1 MDEKLLETE
10 SGLIGTETIGQKEE
24 KIRYKW
30 KESKELSERWQ
41 ENQVEVVTVTKN
53 SCGMIGTEA
62 RVVGTKEQPE
72 MTWQSTL
79 LISILKKV
87 TFVKKN
93 VQESLLQHFL

>member
-1 MDEKLLETE
+1 M
-10 SGLIGTETIGQKEE
+10 
-24 KIRYKW
+24 
-30 KESKELSERWQ
+30 
-41 ENQVEVVTVTKN
+41 TKN